1 MKKAPIIAIIYPTK
15 AEIETAREK
24 RQRLHALHTLQN
36 HLGFQLDIGG
46 EIEDSLFDAA
56 DQVLSDVDIA
66 ELAQD
71 AVAPRYGSLENA
83 FNTDGDFLW
92 VTHKGD
98 VYLLADMATPHLFY
112 SLRMLY
118 NHSVPPVFRVVGP
131 GESMKRYNDVPD
143 WDAEYR
149 TTALRELASE
159 LNSRDDLD
167 DKLQQQYDD
176 IIANSR
182 VIVALGI

>member
-1 MKKAPIIAIIYPTK
+1 MQKTPIVAILYPTK
-15 AEIETAREK
+15 AELDAARELRRNPK
-24 RQRLHALHTLQN
+24 RVLTMADLE
-36 HLGFQLDIGG
+36 
-46 EIEDSLFDAA
+46 EIHNLLFDSAEH
-56 DQVLSDVDIA
+56 LSDTDVG
-66 ELAQD
+66 ELSQE
-71 AVAPRYGSLENA
+71 VAPRYGSLEGA

-131 GESMKRYNDVPD
+131 GEKMKRYNDVPD

-149 TTALRELASE
+149 TVALRELATE
-159 LNSRDDLD
+159 LNKRDDLD
-167 DKLQQQYDD
+167 DELQQQYDD
-176 IIANSR
+176 IIGNSR
-182 VIVALGI
+182 VLVALGI

>member
-1 MKKAPIIAIIYPTK
+1 MTKLPIVAILYPTK
-15 AEIETAREK
+15 AELDKARAD
-24 RQRLHALHTLQN
+24 RMLRRTHVITPQQLQDLIN
-36 HLGFQLDIGG
+36 ESG
-46 EIEDSLFDAA
+46 EH
-56 DQVLSDVDIA
+56 LSDIDISD
-66 ELAQD
+66 LANE
-71 AVAPRYGSLENA
+71 VAPRYGSLQGAYNY
-83 FNTDGDFLW
+83 DGDFLW

-149 TTALRELASE
+149 TTALRELAHE
-159 LNSRDDLD
+159 LNKRDDLD
-167 DKLQQQYDD
+167 DSLQQQYDD